1 MHAWY
6 TAVWSY
12 WKQEHRIRQ
21 HSCRHSL
28 RHSGKYAVAGEYPVE
43 VRHQMFIS
51 RMSVLDK
58 RSQLETIVSSEEN
71 KLVLWKFDWR
81 DSEKVSEKSFEKSDI
96 LDCHEPNAQCG
107 LAQGQMKKLVVR
119 MTSSECQYESA
130 LQLWLLLWIFQS
142 TGFSIHLNPAHSPSA
157 TRSPST
163 SFHWRRRLASSYGL
177 LSSTSCLLSSESSP
191 WLCYLIET
199 CSTLALGLP
208 LNVLL
213 ILKLSCCKSLE
224 DLTPGHI
231 LLGVLGELN
240 SINLWGEKTRER
252 PARTSALQWPPSSF
266 SSTPP
271 SSRSSSATPERF
283 GRLVSKAP
291 TPSLL
296 QQHSSKWAGPHM

>member
-1 MHAWY
+1 
-6 TAVWSY
+6 
-12 WKQEHRIRQ
+12 
-21 HSCRHSL
+21 
-28 RHSGKYAVAGEYPVE
+28 
-43 VRHQMFIS
+43 
-51 RMSVLDK
+51 
-58 RSQLETIVSSEEN
+58 
-71 KLVLWKFDWR
+71 
-81 DSEKVSEKSFEKSDI
+81 
-96 LDCHEPNAQCG
+96 
-107 LAQGQMKKLVVR
+107 

-130 LQLWLLLWIFQS
+130 LQLWLPLWIFES
-142 TGFSIHLNPAHSPSA
+142 TGENKGFQFTSILLIGKSGPKAHSPSA

-208 LNVLL
+208 LIVLL
-213 ILKLSCCKSLE
+213 ILKLACCESLE

-283 GRLVSKAP
+283 GRLVSKVP
-291 TPSLL
+291 NPSLL